1 MRQLLKKEAV
11 LRVTKA
17 KIIGN
22 VRGLEKTSMKSRGC
36 DEKLFCY

>member
-1 MRQLLKKEAV
+1 LRKKEAV

-22 VRGLEKTSMKSRGC
+22 VRGSKKTPMKSRGC